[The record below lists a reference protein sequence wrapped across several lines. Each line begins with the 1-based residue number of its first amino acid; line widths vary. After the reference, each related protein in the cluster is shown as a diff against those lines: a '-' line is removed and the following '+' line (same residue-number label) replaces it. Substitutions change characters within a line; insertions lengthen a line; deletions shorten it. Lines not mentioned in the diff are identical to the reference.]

1 MGAELQVID
10 DMAMVKAEAIPLE
23 VRTFLSHHLR
33 NSLMGLLCVAY
44 VNNRDEVVQREIES
58 IVGHIENDIGRLGI

>member
-10 DMAMVKAEAIPLE
+10 NVARARSEEIPTEVKDY
-23 VRTFLSHHLR
+23 LSHHLR

-44 VNNRDEVVQREIES
+44 VNNSDMKLQEQIMS
-58 IVGHIENDIGRLGI
+58 IVGHIEDDLGHLGL

>member
-1 MGAELQVID
+1 MGAELQTID
-10 DMAMVKAEAIPLE
+10 SIARVRADDIPME

-44 VNNRDEVVQREIES
+44 VNNRDEKVQKEIET
-58 IVGHIENDIGRLGI
+58 IVGHIENDIGSLGI